1 LISSRIGHALDPL
14 ILRVYHFFFR
24 DKLIS
29 PNILSVLG
37 FVFGLASLFLIIYGR
52 LLLGGLALVVSGFF
66 DVLDGAVARTFG
78 RVTPYGGFLDSVLDR
93 YTDLGVTFG
102 ILLYFVRA
110 HDDIYSALTF
120 IAAAGTAII
129 PYIRARAEAAAIECK
144 SGLLERPERTI
155 LLIVGLCFDVLRP
168 VIIILAVLTHFTAVQ
183 RMFMVRRAARSPK
196 QGQGSRGTGQG

>member
-1 LISSRIGHALDPL
+1 LISARIGHALDPL
-14 ILRVYHFFFR
+14 ILRIYHFFIR
-24 DKLIS
+24 GKSIS
-29 PNILSVLG
+29 PNVISVLG
-37 FVFGLASLFLIIYGR
+37 LVFGFVSLFLIIDGR

-66 DVLDGAVARTFG
+66 DVLDGAVARTSG
-78 RVTPYGGFLDSVLDR
+78 RVTPFGGFLDSVLDR

-110 HDDIYSALTF
+110 HDEVYSALTF

-155 LLIVGLCFDVLRP
+155 LLIIGLCFDLLRP
-168 VIIILAVLTHFTAVQ
+168 VIIILAVLTHLTAVQ
-183 RMFMVRRAARSPK
+183 RLLVVRRAARSAK
-196 QGQGSRGTGQG
+196 